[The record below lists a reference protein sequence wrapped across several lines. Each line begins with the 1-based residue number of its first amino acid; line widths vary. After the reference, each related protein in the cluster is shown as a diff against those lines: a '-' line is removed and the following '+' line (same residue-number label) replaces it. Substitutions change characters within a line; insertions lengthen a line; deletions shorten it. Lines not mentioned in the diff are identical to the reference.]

1 MLWMVVLLLVGLARV
16 PGALAVEPTATLP
29 KLARIG

>member
-1 MLWMVVLLLVGLARV
+1 MLWVVMLLLVGLARV

-29 KLARIG
+29 WLTRIG